1 MNLQAILASRK
12 GVKKVEVVAKKEEK
26 EEDIDLD
33 YKATTSYE
41 EPEESIYLALY
52 TPFIKNPYKFDWF
65 VFRDFSAYLLES
77 SCYVLNTFPR
87 MDETAILQL
96 FLEKFSPSSFD
107 EYAKLVHFVGH
118 LCLCVPASYETRIR
132 EIIQKI

>member
-1 MNLQAILASRK
+1 MSLAEILKRK
-12 GVKKVEVVAKKEEK
+12 LSQPKEVKIEEKVE
-26 EEDIDLD
+26 EDAIE
-33 YKATTSYE
+33 YKAVVSFST
-41 EPEESIYLALY
+41 PDESLFLALY

-118 LCLCVPASYETRIR
+118 LCLCVPASYESRIR

>member
-1 MNLQAILASRK
+1 MSLAEILKRK
-12 GVKKVEVVAKKEEK
+12 LSQPKEVKIEEKVE
-26 EEDIDLD
+26 EDVIE
-33 YKATTSYE
+33 YKAVVSFST
-41 EPEESIYLALY
+41 PDESLFLALY

-118 LCLCVPASYETRIR
+118 LCLCVPASYESRIR

>member
-1 MNLQAILASRK
+1 MSLAEILKRK
-12 GVKKVEVVAKKEEK
+12 LSQPKEIKIEEK
-26 EEDIDLD
+26 VVEDFVE
-33 YKATTSYE
+33 YKAVVSFST
-41 EPEESIYLALY
+41 PDESLFLALY

-87 MDETAILQL
+87 MNETAILQL
-96 FLEKFSPSSFD
+96 FIEKFSPSSFD
-107 EYAKLVHFVGH
+107 EYAKIVHFVGH
-118 LCLCVPASYETRIR
+118 LCLCVPASYESRIR